1 MKSHISITIEAE
13 LLDELKRL
21 SRQERRSLSN
31 LLELAAL
38 EYLRGR
44 GTTSAIE
51 TSPGRFE
58 GSFSRAESYG
68 DR

>member
-1 MKSHISITIEAE
+1 MKSHISITIEDE
-13 LLDELKRL
+13 VLDELRRL

-38 EYLRGR
+38 EYLKNRR
-44 GTTSAIE
+44 VTSAIQ
-51 TSPGRFE
+51 TSSGRFE

-68 DR
+68 ER